1 VFSNFKMTFTEICNE
16 YVKVQY
22 EKANSIIEYG
32 SGGSTLLA
40 AKLAKQIVTVESC
53 NSWLIELLGSA
64 AEQRLPGTIIPIW
77 VDVGPTGDWGTPKD
91 ESKWKNWH
99 KYPKNPWLYC
109 NEHNILPDLVLID
122 GRYRVACF
130 LATCIYAKKETIVL
144 FDDYEPRKHYHTV
157 EKLFEKVDVIDDRM
171 AVFRILPNQL
181 SSRALLDRLHF
192 FNDVR

>member
-64 AEQRLPGTIIPIW
+64 AE
-77 VDVGPTGDWGTPKD
+77 
-91 ESKWKNWH
+91 
-99 KYPKNPWLYC
+99 
-109 NEHNILPDLVLID
+109 
-122 GRYRVACF
+122 
-130 LATCIYAKKETIVL
+130 
-144 FDDYEPRKHYHTV
+144 
-157 EKLFEKVDVIDDRM
+157 
-171 AVFRILPNQL
+171 
-181 SSRALLDRLHF
+181 
-192 FNDVR
+192 